1 MQLNRTRFSI
11 LALTFVTVLL
21 CTVIGNTQYYK
32 SQLQPPPPSDP
43 ILSPEIGNDSL
54 TMHSPVQPTVPV
66 TADDYLRNK
75 EYAADLRDP
84 SNIKTEAVYDPASG
98 MYVLRTRLGD
108 KDIVTPYMMTPDEY
122 NNMMTRHDMFSY
134 FNQRN
139 ADSYEKKDKEPFNIF
154 DMNFSLGPLEKVFG
168 PGGIRLQTQGSIQ
181 LSMGVKSNKT
191 DNPALSMRN
200 RRKTYF
206 DFDSKI
212 QASINASVGDKM
224 KFNMNYNTDATFAFD
239 SQNLKLQYE
248 GKEDEIIKNIEAG
261 NVSMTTGSSLIRGG
275 TALFGVKAKLQF
287 GKLTLTGLVSQ
298 QNSESKTVSTQG
310 GVQSTKFSIKA
321 DNYDANRHF
330 FLSQYFYENYDR
342 FASRLPHVSSGIKI
356 NRIEVWITNKNGNY
370 NESRNFVGFMDLG
383 ENRNLAN
390 SYWVP
395 NMGEDV
401 PSNNSNNLLQVIKS
415 EYPGART
422 RCRSGLL
429 NIPIMA
435 VYHGKGEF
443 SKRCHDHFRSLLI

>member
-1 MQLNRTRFSI
+1 
-11 LALTFVTVLL
+11 
-21 CTVIGNTQYYK
+21 
-32 SQLQPPPPSDP
+32 
-43 ILSPEIGNDSL
+43 
-54 TMHSPVQPTVPV
+54 
-66 TADDYLRNK
+66 
-75 EYAADLRDP
+75 
-84 SNIKTEAVYDPASG
+84 

-261 NVSMTTGSSLIRGG
+261 NVSMTTGSSLIPEE
-275 TALFGVKAKLQF
+275 TW
-287 GKLTLTGLVSQ
+287 GKR
-298 QNSESKTVSTQG
+298 E
-310 GVQSTKFSIKA
+310 
-321 DNYDANRHF
+321 ANR
-330 FLSQYFYENYDR
+330 S
-342 FASRLPHVSSGIKI
+342 
-356 NRIEVWITNKNGNY
+356 
-370 NESRNFVGFMDLG
+370 
-383 ENRNLAN
+383 
-390 SYWVP
+390 
-395 NMGEDV
+395 
-401 PSNNSNNLLQVIKS
+401 
-415 EYPGART
+415 
-422 RCRSGLL
+422 
-429 NIPIMA
+429 
-435 VYHGKGEF
+435 
-443 SKRCHDHFRSLLI
+443 